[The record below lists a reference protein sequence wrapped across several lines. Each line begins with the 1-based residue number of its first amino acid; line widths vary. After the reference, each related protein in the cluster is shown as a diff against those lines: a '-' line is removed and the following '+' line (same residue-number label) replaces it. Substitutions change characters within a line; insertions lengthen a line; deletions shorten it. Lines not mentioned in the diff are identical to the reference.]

1 MTEKRR
7 IDEMIRREFAIFK
20 KQAGKLPS
28 KEDLGKNKNIGAVWV
43 LSGGGSYLLPIV
55 NSTSDRIYAK
65 KNWYPG
71 QDKARLDYAKA
82 CIDALASL
90 SPLPV
95 LIYNGTKRQNAD
107 LRKAIDRGL
116 FKLPKSRLYI
126 VPGEITRTLDQVTKF
141 SFPPSFNVKKMKL
154 AVLSHSAHLPRILR
168 FMRKYPKPFKNVE
181 IVPLSINIQ
190 SKIGQ
195 RQMEKVELDNLL
207 GYIDRKEA
215 AAESYPFEKNDN
227 KQEPVEVSPVGKSDL
242 MDIFELSNQHSV
254 RAASFNQNKIKLESH
269 KKWFA
274 KKLKDKNVIFLKA
287 TIRGELAGQVRLEIE
302 NGEAVIGISAS
313 EKFRGRSVATE
324 LLLSA
329 IDAAK
334 KRGLRAIIA
343 LIKPINSGS
352 IGLFEKNGWVF
363 VGQAEESGTS
373 VNKYIYKLKK
383 K

>member
-195 RQMEKVELDNLL
+195 RQMEKKQPPSHIPLRKTITNKSRSRFLRLAKAILWIFLSCQISTVL
-207 GYIDRKEA
+207 GRHR
-215 AAESYPFEKNDN
+215 
-227 KQEPVEVSPVGKSDL
+227 L
-242 MDIFELSNQHSV
+242 T
-254 RAASFNQNKIKLESH
+254 KIKS
-269 KKWFA
+269 
-274 KKLKDKNVIFLKA
+274 NLKA
-287 TIRGELAGQVRLEIE
+287 I
-302 NGEAVIGISAS
+302 
-313 EKFRGRSVATE
+313 
-324 LLLSA
+324 
-329 IDAAK
+329 
-334 KRGLRAIIA
+334 
-343 LIKPINSGS
+343 
-352 IGLFEKNGWVF
+352 KNGL
-363 VGQAEESGTS
+363 
-373 VNKYIYKLKK
+373 LKNSK
-383 K
+383 TKM